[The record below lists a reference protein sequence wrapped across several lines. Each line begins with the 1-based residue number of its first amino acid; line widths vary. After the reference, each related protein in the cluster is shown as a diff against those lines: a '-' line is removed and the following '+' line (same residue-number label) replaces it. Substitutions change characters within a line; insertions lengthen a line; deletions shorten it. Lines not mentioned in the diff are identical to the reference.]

1 METLEGD
8 QEGLAN
14 IKALFYPSEGSPW
27 KRRMEEDGEKLRETK
42 KLTTGT

>member
-14 IKALFYPSEGSPW
+14 INALFYPSEVPPW
-27 KRRMEEDGEKLRETK
+27 NRGMEDDEEELRETK